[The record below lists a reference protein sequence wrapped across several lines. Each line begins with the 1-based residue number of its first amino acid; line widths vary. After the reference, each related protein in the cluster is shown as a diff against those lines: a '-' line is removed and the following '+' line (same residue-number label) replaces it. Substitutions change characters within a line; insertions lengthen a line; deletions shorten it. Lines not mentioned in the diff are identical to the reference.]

1 MTTPD
6 RRGFPL
12 ILFVALLLV
21 GGGASAVVTFAMR
34 GASVGV
40 LVVNGIFTLTGA
52 FMTAFGV
59 RALRDPTSLQ
69 IVDNAGTDAS
79 GMAQYANPRMA
90 TPAQGRRIGVIALLL
105 GVAALLVGV
114 SFGAIARP
122 LSRAIGM

>member
-12 ILFVALLLV
+12 ILLVALLLV

-34 GASVGV
+34 GASAGV

-79 GMAQYANPRMA
+79 GMAQYGNPRMA
-90 TPAQGRRIGVIALLL
+90 TPAQGRRIGMIALLI